1 MDTPS
6 LVMLGVIAVAS
17 LAQAGSLVAVAL
29 VGRRIARGVGHF
41 ERSLEREVQP
51 ALREAARLARGLAEV
66 SDVTAA
72 QARRVSDVLDT
83 AASSVARTGA
93 VLTEAML
100 PAAVR
105 AARAV
110 SVSRAALGLRGLYPR
125 GRAGS

>member
-6 LVMLGVIAVAS
+6 LVMLGVIAAAS

-29 VGRRIARGVGHF
+29 VGRRIARGVGDL

-51 ALREAARLARGLAEV
+51 ALQEAARLARGVAEIT
-66 SDVTAA
+66 DVTAA

-93 VLTEAML
+93 ILTEAML
-100 PAAVR
+100 PSAVR
-105 AARAV
+105 AATAVSLSRAV
-110 SVSRAALGLRGLYPR
+110 LGLMGLYRR